1 MSVAAELRVTPA
13 VASWLTKTRAY
24 VALTK
29 PRIIE
34 QLLITTVPAMI
45 VAEQGLPSVWLI
57 VATLIGGTMSAGGAN
72 AVNMW
77 FDRDIDAVMRRTS
90 RRPLVQGTITPNAA
104 LTFAIALQVF
114 AFAFLTVFV
123 NVLSAVLA
131 LSAAL
136 FYIFVY
142 TMWLKRNSP
151 SNIVIGGAA
160 GAVPVLVGWAAV
172 TNSLGW
178 APWLMFGL
186 IFLWTPPHFW
196 ALAMKY
202 KDDYGAANVPM
213 LPVIASPKYTTN
225 QIVLYTAALLVLTVG
240 MAPVAHLGWL
250 YVIAAG
256 ISGLI
261 FLIYTIQL
269 RRDYSIKTAMKVFY
283 WSITY
288 LTIVFVAM
296 AVDQFIHFPL

>member
-1 MSVAAELRVTPA
+1 MSVAAEVRVSPG
-13 VASWLTKTRAY
+13 VGSWLGKAKAY

-45 VAEQGLPSVWLI
+45 VAKQGLPSIWLI
-57 VATLIGGTMSAGGAN
+57 FATLIGGTLSAGGAN

-77 FDRDIDAVMRRTS
+77 WDRDIDAVMRRTS
-90 RRPLVQGTITPNAA
+90 RRPLVQGTISPNAA
-104 LTFAIALQVF
+104 LAFAVALQVI
-114 AFAFLTVFV
+114 AFAWTSLFV
-123 NVLSAVLA
+123 NVLAASLSLA
-131 LSAAL
+131 SAL
-136 FYIFVY
+136 FYIFIY
-142 TMWLKRNSP
+142 TMWLKRTSP

-160 GAVPVLVGWAAV
+160 GAGPVLVGWAAV

-178 APWLMFGL
+178 APWLMFAL

-202 KDDYGAANVPM
+202 KDDYGSANVPM
-213 LPVIASPKYTTN
+213 LPVTASPRYTTN
-225 QIVLYTAALLVLTVG
+225 QIVIYTVVMVVLTIV
-240 MAPVAHLGWL
+240 MAPIAHLGWL
-250 YVIAAG
+250 YVGVAAV
-256 ISGLI
+256 SGLV
-261 FLIYTIQL
+261 FLGYSIQL
-269 RRDYSIKTAMKVFY
+269 WRDFSTKTAMKLFH

-296 AVDQFIHFPL
+296 AVDPFLHFSL